1 MPLFTHAFRLAKS
14 SRVSHFFKPTSPY
27 LLRYLSSTSK
37 KMTSLKAADRLSGQP
52 GSVWVEF
59 IALANE
65 TKSINLGQG
74 FPNFAPPDNIVTDL
88 VEATTNSGPLMN
100 QYTRAGG
107 HPRLVKIV
115 SEMYGEY
122 FNRKIDPMTEVL
134 VSVGAYGSLYY
145 ALMSHVNPG
154 DEVIIIEPSFDSY
167 EPVVLMA
174 GGKPRHVP
182 LRPARDDVESTA
194 DWKLDKAELEAAFT
208 EKTKAIV
215 VNSPNN
221 PLGKVFT
228 YEELETVADLC
239 KKYDILCISDEVYEH
254 MVYDGN
260 KHLRM
265 ASCFPDM
272 WERTI
277 TTYSAGK
284 IFCATG
290 WRLGWSIGPPH
301 LIKNMMTIHQN
312 CVFTCA
318 TPLQEA
324 VARGL
329 ELEMSRRDTPECF
342 FNSTVSALDAK
353 RTKMEKWLREANL
366 SPMVP
371 EGGYFMLARIDDKD
385 VDLSGF
391 GDGPRDYKFVR
402 YLMKTQGVATIPC
415 SAFFGPAHKDIGEK
429 YIRFCFIKEDET
441 IDAAGQRLV
450 EWSKTLQKST

>member
-1 MPLFTHAFRLAKS
+1 MS
-14 SRVSHFFKPTSPY
+14 SIKP
-27 LLRYLSSTSK
+27 
-37 KMTSLKAADRLSGQP
+37 ADRLAGQP
-52 GSVWVEF
+52 GNVWVEF
-59 IALANE
+59 IALAVE

-74 FPNFAPPDNIVTDL
+74 FPNFAPPENIVNDL
-88 VEATTNSGPLMN
+88 VEATKNSGPLMN
-100 QYTRAGG
+100 QYTRAAG

-115 SEMYGEY
+115 AEMYGEY
-122 FNRKIDPMTEVL
+122 FNRKIDAMNEVL

-174 GGKPRHVP
+174 GGSPRHVP
-182 LRPARDDVESTA
+182 LRPISPDVESTA
-194 DWKLDKAELEAAFT
+194 EWKLDRSELEAAFT
-208 EKTKAIV
+208 DKTKAIV

-228 YEELETVADLC
+228 YEELEMVADLC
-239 KKYDILCISDEVYEH
+239 KKYDVLCISDEVYEH

-265 ASCFPDM
+265 ANLPDM
-272 WERTI
+272 LERTI
-277 TTYSAGK
+277 SIFSAGK
-284 IFCATG
+284 IFSATG
-290 WRLGWSIGPPH
+290 WKLGWTIAPAH
-301 LIKNMMTIHQN
+301 LVKNMMTVHQN
-312 CVFTCA
+312 CIFTCA

-324 VARGL
+324 VAKGL
-329 ELEMSRRDTPECF
+329 ELEMSRRDKPECF
-342 FNSTVSALDAK
+342 FTSLASSLYSK
-353 RTKMEKWLREANL
+353 RAKMEKWLRAANL

-385 VDLSGF
+385 VDLSDF

-415 SAFFGPAHKDIGEK
+415 SAFFGPEHKYIGEK

-441 IDAAGQRLV
+441 IDAAGKRLV
-450 EWSKTLQKST
+450 EWSKTL

>member
-1 MPLFTHAFRLAKS
+1 MAS
-14 SRVSHFFKPTSPY
+14 IKP
-27 LLRYLSSTSK
+27 
-37 KMTSLKAADRLSGQP
+37 ADRLIGQP
-52 GSVWVEF
+52 GNVWIEF
-59 IALANE
+59 ITLAFE

-74 FPNFAPPDNIVTDL
+74 FPNFSPPENIVHDL
-88 VEATTNSGPLMN
+88 VEAATNSGPLMN
-100 QYTRAGG
+100 QYTRAWG
-107 HPRLVKIV
+107 HPRLVNIV
-115 SEMYGEY
+115 ADMYGKY
-122 FNRKIDPMTEVL
+122 FNRTIDAMSEVL
-134 VSVGAYGSLYY
+134 VSVGAYGALYY

-154 DEVIIIEPSFDSY
+154 DEVIIIEPSFDCY

-174 GGKPRHVP
+174 GGTPKHVP
-182 LRPARDDVESTA
+182 LRPRSYDVESTA
-194 DWKLDKAELEAAFT
+194 EWTIDKEELEAAFS

-215 VNSPNN
+215 VNTPNN
-221 PLGKVFT
+221 PLGKVFS
-228 YEELETVADLC
+228 YSELEMIADLC

-254 MVYDGN
+254 MIYEGN
-260 KHLRM
+260 KHYRM
-265 ASCFPDM
+265 ASCFPGM

-290 WRLGWSIGPPH
+290 WRLGWAIGPAH
-301 LIKNMMTIHQN
+301 LINNLRTIHQN
-312 CVFTCA
+312 CVFTCP

-329 ELEMSRRDTPECF
+329 ELELSRKEQPECF
-342 FNSTVSALDAK
+342 FNRIVETLTAK
-353 RTKMEKWLREANL
+353 KKKMEKWLREANL

-385 VDLSGF
+385 VDLTDF

-415 SAFFGPAHKDIGEK
+415 SAFFGPEHKHIGEK

-441 IDAAGQRLV
+441 IDAAGKQLV
-450 EWSKTLQKST
+450 KWSKSLKK